1 VPSRYRREFTV
12 EAVEVVFRGVCDE
25 CLAQEPLDA

>member
-1 VPSRYRREFTV
+1 MV